1 MPPHL
6 HAFLACWSVNA
17 LFLLLPRSHHLCL
30 AASVSC
36 MPLPRYTLSSA
47 CSLSVAHHLCR
58 ILFTID
64 NNRADPFAFVC
75 VSLWFSLPHTAL
87 RLFSLSLFRLSLP
100 SVSRPLPQLRFSES
114 RLYTYSL
121 SPSLDDDSGPPFALA
136 FANMRA
142 HAHLLAVSDE
152 DGFVSFIRTDIDT
165 ELCADEAVK
174 QSDDLMDSDWEPRN
188 GVKERESLYMC
199 I

>member
-1 MPPHL
+1 MRHSSSVYLSYIHIPVLSYLFCLRPL
-6 HAFLACWSVNA
+6 HFLLSIRRFLSLPCSLHYSRPIPMCLCLPLVLSSSHSSSPFVFS
-17 LFLLLPRSHHLCL
+17 LFLP
-30 AASVSC
+30 
-36 MPLPRYTLSSA
+36 
-47 CSLSVAHHLCR
+47 
-58 ILFTID
+58 
-64 NNRADPFAFVC
+64 
-75 VSLWFSLPHTAL
+75 
-87 RLFSLSLFRLSLP
+87 SLP

-165 ELCADEAVK
+165 ELCADETVK